1 MSCWVVPTLAAELWR
16 LPLDQVLQRM
26 KEGLVPTKREDGWT
40 FIDVAP
46 ASPRVGQ
53 PSLPPEQRPP
63 TFTLV
68 QSDQTPSSADDLEEA
83 ELAAL
88 KALTAAASD
97 PEMLSPVDEVETG
110 SLGDWRAA
118 RARNAR
124 MRIPPSRAST

>member
-68 QSDQTPSSADDLEEA
+68 QSDQTPSSADDLEAA
-83 ELAAL
+83 ELA
-88 KALTAAASD
+88 ALTAAASD
-97 PEMLSPVDEVETG
+97 PEMLSPVDEEEQG

-124 MRIPPSRAST
+124 LRIPPRRQS

>member
-68 QSDQTPSSADDLEEA
+68 QSDQTPSSADDLEAA

-110 SLGDWRAA
+110 SLGDWRVA